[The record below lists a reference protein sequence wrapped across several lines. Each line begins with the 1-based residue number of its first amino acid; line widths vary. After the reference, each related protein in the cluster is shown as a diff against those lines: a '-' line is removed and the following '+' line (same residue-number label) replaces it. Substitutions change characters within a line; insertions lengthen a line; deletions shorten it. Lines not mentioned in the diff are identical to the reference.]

1 MTELAIPQGQLLRSR
16 VVSDVRTMLLK
27 ALDRSLTGYVVVVPP
42 QATET
47 GVFTFER
54 GIPVVV
60 YHTDAD
66 IGGEQALA
74 AFDDV
79 GPCRIDLY
87 ALSTE
92 QLQSVHDMEALTV
105 PPELPATY
113 LTGDR
118 ALAARTRK
126 QAARHADTDHDSL
139 CSPTPNEDDA
149 VAAFLDNTEQ
159 IETLQ
164 EQARNEARH
173 RALAWGLDEQLADSE
188 KASNQKTDS

>member
-16 VVSDVRTMLLK
+16 VVSDVRTVLVE
-27 ALDRSLTGYVVVVPP
+27 ALERSLTGYAVVVPRTT
-42 QATET
+42 ATEN
-47 GVFTFER
+47 GVFTFEE
-54 GIPVVV
+54 GIPVLV
-60 YHTDAD
+60 YHTGTDA
-66 IGGEQALA
+66 GGERALT
-74 AFDDV
+74 AFEGI

-92 QLQSVHDMEALTV
+92 QLRSVHDAEALSV
-105 PPELPATY
+105 PPALPATY

-126 QAARHADTDHDSL
+126 QSARQRDTDADPPDER
-139 CSPTPNEDDA
+139 SPSPDDA
-149 VAAFLDNTEQ
+149 VAAFLDDTER

-173 RALAWGLDEQLADSE
+173 RAVEWGLREQLADSE
-188 KASNQKTDS
+188 DTA